1 MNKIDLKHIKKL
13 KRNIA
18 IIYRN
23 YTQKIDQKA
32 IWDLKVLCKKQ
43 RRKLFLANN
52 YKLAVKM
59 NLDGVYIP
67 AFNQKLNF
75 HLYAK
80 RKNFMTLGSAHN
92 VKEIRIKEKQ
102 KVRCIFLS
110 PIFKVPKS
118 NKYLGVNLFKNL
130 MLKTNNKIIALGG
143 INIKNFRKIKILNCY
158 GFASIS
164 FIKENQK
171 FLN

>member
-1 MNKIDLKHIKKL
+1 
-13 KRNIA
+13 
-18 IIYRN
+18 
-23 YTQKIDQKA
+23 
-32 IWDLKVLCKKQ
+32 
-43 RRKLFLANN
+43 
-52 YKLAVKM
+52 
-59 NLDGVYIP
+59 
-67 AFNQKLNF
+67 
-75 HLYAK
+75 
-80 RKNFMTLGSAHN
+80 MTLGSAHN